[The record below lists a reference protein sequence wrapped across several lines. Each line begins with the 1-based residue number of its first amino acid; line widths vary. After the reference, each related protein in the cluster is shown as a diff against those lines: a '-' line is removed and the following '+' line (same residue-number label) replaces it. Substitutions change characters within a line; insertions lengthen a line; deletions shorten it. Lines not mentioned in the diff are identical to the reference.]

1 MSLTIKK
8 TFTSIDFFLGFLA
21 SALMRVLLY
30 VFSFVFCVLG
40 VIALLIEPFMGEA
53 NADSFNL
60 SFNELDNLE
69 ILVILAFIF
78 VTVRFFKRSKSEGI
92 SVWLRLKSY
101 VFISA
106 LVGVFYI
113 SIFAFILGMV
123 LEDQGDIGI
132 SDLNEFGD
140 LQYFSFCLLYL
151 IALYAFAP
159 LPKLGWFSKLVKKE
173 SEPEVNKEAE
183 PVSEPT
189 DFFTDSSGNTHSE
202 TTDNK

>member
-8 TFTSIDFFLGFLA
+8 IFTSIDFFLGFLA
-21 SALMRVLLY
+21 STLMRVLLY

-40 VIALLIEPFMGEA
+40 VVALLIEPFMDEA
-53 NADSFNL
+53 NADSFNFSL
-60 SFNELDNLE
+60 NELDNLE
-69 ILVILAFIF
+69 ILVVLAFIF
-78 VTVRFFKRSKSEGI
+78 VTVRFFKRSKSEEF

-151 IALYAFAP
+151 ISLYAFAP
-159 LPKLGWFSKLVKKE
+159 LPKLGWFSKGVKKE
-173 SEPEVNKEAE
+173 SEPEVKKEAE

-189 DFFTDSSGNTHSE
+189 DFFTDSSGNTHST